1 MEPASGPGIIR
12 FGVFEVDLSSGE
24 LRREGRKVSLQEK
37 PFQVLALLLE
47 HPGEV
52 VTREHLRER
61 LWARE
66 VFVDFDQGLNSAI
79 KKLRLALQD
88 SAENPRFVETLARR
102 GYRFIA
108 PVGAVPTGATLA
120 TDAQPG
126 RSRARGRVAVLLALA
141 LAVAVAVVAPRL
153 LRSRSALA
161 GRSMLLVLP
170 FQNLSGEADQEYFSD
185 GLTEEM
191 ISRLGRLTPER
202 LAVIGRASAMHYKGT
217 PLRADQIGRELGVE
231 YLLSGSVRRSGG
243 RVRVT
248 VALVR
253 TRDQVQLWSDSFDRE
268 MEDVL
273 EVQSGVA
280 QAVVTAIPLAL
291 SSDDRVRLATPRP
304 VRPQAYEA
312 YLRGLYF
319 WNQFTV
325 EAEWMAVGF
334 FETAI
339 REDPSFAPAHAFLA
353 STYQILAVLRARSVA
368 EMGPKSRAALA
379 RALEL
384 DPDSP
389 EAHAHLGWAN
399 LNFEWDFPG
408 VEPEFRRALELHPN
422 LANARHGLGLY
433 LAAMGRPA
441 EGLLEMRKARD
452 LDPLSPGI
460 NADVGILL
468 YYTRDYEAAV
478 AQCRKA
484 LELDPRLP
492 SAHWYLSRIHVA
504 RERHE
509 EAMNAMIAGNA
520 FAYGEGADPEMPSRE
535 AYRTQGWTGYLRQDL
550 KENLGRQS
558 RTGGFAL
565 NIAVGYLRLGDKPM
579 ALDWLEKALD
589 ERSFRMGYLKVEPTW
604 DPLRSEPRFQELL
617 RRVGLAP

>member
-1 MEPASGPGIIR
+1 MEPAGDPGIVR
-12 FGVFEVDLSSGE
+12 FGVFEADLRSGE
-24 LRREGRKVSLQEK
+24 LRREGRKVPLQEK

-61 LWARE
+61 LWSRE
-66 VFVDFDQGLNSAI
+66 VFVDFDQGLNNAI

-108 PVGAVPTGATLA
+108 PVGAPLGATPA
-120 TDAQPG
+120 IDAPPG
-126 RSRARGRVAVLLALA
+126 RSRVRAWVGLLAVLGLGS
-141 LAVAVAVVAPRL
+141 AVAVVAPRL
-153 LRSRSALA
+153 LPSRGAA
-161 GRSMLLVLP
+161 PGRSTLLVMP
-170 FQNLSGEADQEYFSD
+170 FQNLSGDAEQEYFSD

-191 ISRLGRLTPER
+191 ISRLGRLAPGR

-231 YLLSGSVRRSGG
+231 YLVSGSVRRSGG
-243 RVRVT
+243 QVRVT

-273 EVQSGVA
+273 EVQRGVA
-280 QAVVTAIPLAL
+280 EAVASAIPLEL
-291 SSDDRVRLATPRP
+291 SSHDRVRLATPRP
-304 VRPQAYEA
+304 VRPKAYEA

-325 EAEWMAVGF
+325 EAEWKAIGF

-353 STYQILAVLRARSVA
+353 SAYQILAVIRARSVA

-408 VEPEFRRALELHPN
+408 VEREFRRALELHPN

-433 LAAMGRPA
+433 LAAMDRA
-441 EGLLEMRKARD
+441 SEGLAEMRKARD

-460 NADVGILL
+460 NADLGILH
-468 YYTRDYEAAV
+468 YYTRDYEGAV
-478 AQCRKA
+478 AQCQKA

-492 SAHWYLSRIHVA
+492 AAHWYLSRIHVA
-504 RERHE
+504 QGRHE
-509 EAMNAMIAGNA
+509 EAMNAMVTGNA
-520 FAYGEGADPEMPSRE
+520 FAYGEGAEHASSSRE
-535 AYRTQGWTGYLRQDL
+535 AYRTQGWTGYLRENL
-550 KENLGRQS
+550 KEDLARQS
-558 RTGGFAL
+558 RAGGFAL
-565 NIAVGYLRLGDKPM
+565 NIAVSYLGLGDEPQ
-579 ALDWLEKALD
+579 ALAWLERAFE
-589 ERSFRMGYLKVEPTW
+589 ERSFRMAYLKVEPTW
-604 DPLRSEPRFQELL
+604 DPLRSEPRFQQLL
-617 RRVGLAP
+617 RRVGLDP